1 MYINYYNRIIL
12 IIISFIKS
20 FMKNLSKKINYL
32 SEFNFSILCSINASN
47 RPNFPEDTS
56 YIGCIVRDNVREE
69 VLTKTRILCY
79 TRKNIKWSKCVSTNS
94 SFYSMFDEKMWKFVF
109 VSGNIFKN
117 IIVFNSNSRAC
128 INGSTDLY
136 SYFYCPTAQDLMMPQ
151 KLA

>member
-1 MYINYYNRIIL
+1 
-12 IIISFIKS
+12 
-20 FMKNLSKKINYL
+20 MKNLSKKINYL

-94 SFYSMFDEKMWKFVF
+94 SFYSMFDEKM
-109 VSGNIFKN
+109 
-117 IIVFNSNSRAC
+117 
-128 INGSTDLY
+128 
-136 SYFYCPTAQDLMMPQ
+136 
-151 KLA
+151 